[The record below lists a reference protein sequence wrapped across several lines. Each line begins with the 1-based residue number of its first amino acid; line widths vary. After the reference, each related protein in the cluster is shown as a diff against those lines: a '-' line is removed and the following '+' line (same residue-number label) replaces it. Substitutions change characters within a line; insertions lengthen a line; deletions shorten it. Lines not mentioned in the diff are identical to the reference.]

1 MSDEQRIRE
10 LAYQIWEAE
19 GRPDG
24 EQDRHWTLASRLAS
38 EAVRVEIPTPKARV
52 SRSRPRAA
60 SAETVET
67 PPAAIHDSA
76 VVGKR
81 RWMRLRFKAAGD
93 VHDVCWRGELPR
105 ARRSIAPFNV
115 GLV

>member
-60 SAETVET
+60 AAETVET
-67 PPAAIHDSA
+67 PPPAP
-76 VVGKR
+76 R
-81 RWMRLRFKAAGD
+81 RGASSSRRKNAQ
-93 VHDVCWRGELPR
+93 PR
-105 ARRSIAPFNV
+105 
-115 GLV
+115 